1 MTPQS
6 TLLTLGQEW
15 QTLRDIVTV
24 VAATDAAAAQKFV
37 SNSTPAMNTRLASTV
52 LFYFVAMQGGV
63 PRTWLGED
71 TTRALERAGR
81 RDLIDRLGDDFSNL
95 RRLSEERGPRDWRTF
110 LFPFFDGEEL
120 QQIRMFTRYADDEEE
135 EDDEEGRRGRSVRFV
150 VDVNL
155 TKLGDLQ
162 LDGLVQERR
171 FELIV
176 RSKETLTP
184 EMRDEI
190 RSIFGDGVEAT
201 GFEGEIMFETAP
213 HFPISPFEE
222 VLQGAEGDQVRAFGI
237 HALPTMDVERDLI
250 EIHLLFSRQRQL
262 TAALGIAEGDLVAL
276 HFVERGYHFRMLAGD
291 LLIDFTD
298 RLVQRLAAT
307 DHTDGIACI
316 GEHARLGSR
325 GNLLLED
332 EILLKFCELIE
343 KTGLQALKRAQLP
356 ALLIEMPLV
365 QVDERRD
372 SLHWTSPW
380 LNICANC
387 A

>member
-71 TTRALERAGR
+71 TTRALERAGW

-120 QQIRMFTRYADDEEE
+120 QQIRMVTRYADDEEE

-213 HFPISPFEE
+213 RR
-222 VLQGAEGDQVRAFGI
+222 QGVKNQVMGFFGI

-250 EIHLLFSRQRQL
+250 EIHLPFSRQRQL

-307 DHTDGIACI
+307 DHTDGIAYI

-332 EILLKFCELIE
+332 EILLKFCELIK

>member
-71 TTRALERAGR
+71 TTRALERAGW

-120 QQIRMFTRYADDEEE
+120 QQIRMVTRYADDEEE

-213 HFPISPFEE
+213 
-222 VLQGAEGDQVRAFGI
+222 
-237 HALPTMDVERDLI
+237 
-250 EIHLLFSRQRQL
+250 
-262 TAALGIAEGDLVAL
+262 
-276 HFVERGYHFRMLAGD
+276 
-291 LLIDFTD
+291 
-298 RLVQRLAAT
+298 
-307 DHTDGIACI
+307 
-316 GEHARLGSR
+316 
-325 GNLLLED
+325 
-332 EILLKFCELIE
+332 
-343 KTGLQALKRAQLP
+343 QLP
-356 ALLIEMPLV
+356 DLAV
-365 QVDERRD
+365 RRSPTRRGGRPGP
-372 SLHWTSPW
+372 SLTIP
-380 LNICANC
+380 A
-387 A
+387 